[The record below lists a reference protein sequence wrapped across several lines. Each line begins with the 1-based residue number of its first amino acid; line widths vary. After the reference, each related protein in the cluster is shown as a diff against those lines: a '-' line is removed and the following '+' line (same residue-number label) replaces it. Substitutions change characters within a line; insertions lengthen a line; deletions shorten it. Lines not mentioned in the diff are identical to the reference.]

1 MGFTEALPFADDDV
15 AMVAMWVGEDNEDSS
30 DLIKAFRNNEKSK
43 IDQLKVEL
51 EQNHREDLHSR

>member
-1 MGFTEALPFADDDV
+1 MGFTEALPFVDDDV
-15 AMVAMWVGEDNEDSS
+15 AMVAMWVGEDNKDSS
-30 DLIKAFRNNEKSK
+30 DLIEAFRNNEKSK